1 MTKMDI
7 FSKQPNTDNS
17 GYESIFQKVSNMQIN
32 LRKATDHI
40 PTPFLCVQTDMNLPT
55 CKFVVIVQLSSDK
68 WISKNKETGVIGG
81 PVIPKNLI
89 YLE

>member
-7 FSKQPNTDNS
+7 FSKQPDTSNSDNS
-17 GYESIFQKVSNMQIN
+17 GYEFRFEKVSNMQMN

-55 CKFVVIVQLSSDK
+55 YKFVVIVQLSFNK
-68 WISKNKETGVIGG
+68 WISKNKERGS
-81 PVIPKNLI
+81 
-89 YLE
+89 